1 MPFPHLIIKFATGRI
16 FINKNSPTVRFPHE
30 ELNSPRVAPLSPYLP
45 ISLSPYLPISL
56 SPYLP
61 ISLHPYRVHLIFVK
75 KKGSVGSVGIF
86 FIGINVY
93 KNNTQVIR

>member
-1 MPFPHLIIKFATGRI
+1 M
-16 FINKNSPTVRFPHE
+16 RFPHE
-30 ELNSPRVAPLSPYLP
+30 ELNSPRVAP
-45 ISLSPYLPISL
+45 LSPYLPISL

-93 KNNTQVIR
+93 KNNTKVIR